1 VHIYCAGLLSVH
13 LLLLFFTLLPSVHTS
28 QNLHNIQLFP
38 YFPSFQFSRIPYTLS
53 IVNHIQFFFSYSPII
68 IFFSPLKRHCRMAD
82 QSSFSSFPLTRDIIL
97 IITQWLHVITSLHF
111 RFDCCCCWSAEQIK
125 PKQNSVFQRTFCGCV
140 AALQF
145 VKKQNKIEQRV
156 THMHG

>member
-1 VHIYCAGLLSVH
+1 
-13 LLLLFFTLLPSVHTS
+13 
-28 QNLHNIQLFP
+28 
-38 YFPSFQFSRIPYTLS
+38 
-53 IVNHIQFFFSYSPII
+53 
-68 IFFSPLKRHCRMAD
+68 MAD

-145 VKKQNKIEQRV
+145 VKKQNKIEQRI